1 MTTHATTNIASAANI
16 VKLPNLG
23 IADSG
28 ATNRA
33 KHISNAISISFP
45 MVLAAGLLWYFQ
57 LSWQPTVFSFA
68 IGTLF
73 FLLSAFSFA
82 IGYHRY
88 FSHRAFKTSA
98 VGTTLMGLFGT
109 WAMHGPILT
118 WAADH
123 RRHHRFADQPHDP
136 HSPYVTTDGPI
147 QNRFKGWFHSHFGW
161 MFTYAATDPKFY
173 APDLLRDPIVM
184 FFTRHYWAVAA
195 TGFILPGV
203 MGWLYGG
210 KEEAVLCIVWGGSA
224 RICLLHHLSWMASSF
239 LHMHGDKH
247 EHGKDESRD
256 NTLFGVLLMGEGWH
270 SYHHKFPAL
279 AINEPAHL
287 DGCGHVLRIFERLG
301 WAWDLRRAKVL
312 QGAAT
317 PKHDLSHT
325 QGVVTI

>member
-1 MTTHATTNIASAANI
+1 MTTNVTLT
-16 VKLPNLG
+16 LG
-23 IADSG
+23 IANSG
-28 ATNRA
+28 STNHA
-33 KHISNAISISFP
+33 KHIANAVSVSLP
-45 MVLAAGLLWYFQ
+45 MVIAATLLIYFQ
-57 LSWQPTVFSFA
+57 LSWVPTVFSFA

-88 FSHRAFKTSA
+88 FSHRAFKTTT
-98 VGTTLMGLFGT
+98 VGTALMGLFGT

-118 WAADH
+118 WVADH

-136 HSPYVTTDGPI
+136 HSPYVTAEGPI

-195 TGFILPGV
+195 TGFIIPGLI
-203 MGWLYGG
+203 GWVYAGLD
-210 KEEAVLCIVWGGSA
+210 EAVLCIVWGGSA
-224 RICLLHHLSWMASSF
+224 RMCLLHHLSWMASSF
-239 LHMHGDKH
+239 LHMHGDKV
-247 EHGKDESRD
+247 ESSKDESRN

-270 SYHHKFPAL
+270 SHHHKYPAL

-287 DGCGHVLRIFERLG
+287 DGCGHVLRFFEYLG
-301 WAWDLRRAKVL
+301 WVWDLRRAKKPQVANL
-312 QGAAT
+312 Q
-317 PKHDLSHT
+317 T
-325 QGVVTI
+325 QEAGQIEGTVTI